1 LDDHVRSLF
10 VAPAG
15 DTVAVSCCVPP
26 TSNVL
31 DVGDTL
37 TPVTGTKAPE
47 YTVTAHVAVKDPSVV
62 VTTIFVVPAATA
74 VTRPLELTVALAGT
88 EDDQVTAVFVA
99 FVGDRVAVSWR
110 VEPVA
115 KKAVL

>member
-1 LDDHVRSLF
+1 M
-10 VAPAG
+10 
-15 DTVAVSCCVPP
+15 AVSCCVPP

-31 DVGDTL
+31 VVGDTE

-47 YTVTAHVAVKDPSVV
+47 YTVTAQVAVKDPSVV
-62 VTTIFVVPAATA
+62 VTTIFVVPAETA
-74 VTRPLELTVALAGT
+74 VTRPLELTVAMDPV

-99 FVGDRVAVSWR
+99 FVGCTLAVSWR

>member
-1 LDDHVRSLF
+1 LEDHVTTLF

-26 TSNVL
+26 TSIVL
-31 DVGDTL
+31 DVGVTE
-37 TPVTGTKAPE
+37 TPVTDTNSPE
-47 YTVTAHVAVKDPSVV
+47 YTVSAQVAVKEPSVV
-62 VTTIFVVPAATA
+62 VTTIFVVPAATP
-74 VTRPLELTVALAGT
+74 VTRPVELTVAMAPVKG
-88 EDDQVTAVFVA
+88 DQVSAVFVA
-99 FVGDRVAVSWR
+99 FVGVMLAVSWR

>member
-1 LDDHVRSLF
+1 LGSI
-10 VAPAG
+10 
-15 DTVAVSCCVPP
+15 
-26 TSNVL
+26 VL
-31 DVGDTL
+31 DVGVTE

-47 YTVTAHVAVKDPSVV
+47 YTVTAQVAVKDPSVV
-62 VTTIFVVPAATA
+62 VTTIFTVPVAIA
-74 VTRPLELTVALAGT
+74 VTLPKESTVARFVL
-88 EDDQVTAVFVA
+88 EEDQVTAVFVA

>member
-1 LDDHVRSLF
+1 
-10 VAPAG
+10 VAPTG

-26 TSNVL
+26 SSNVL
-31 DVGDTL
+31 VVGDTE

-47 YTVTAHVAVKDPSVV
+47 YTVTAQVAVKDPSVV

-74 VTRPLELTVALAGT
+74 VTSPLKLTVALAGT
-88 EDDQVTAVFVA
+88 DDDQVSAEFVA

>member
-1 LDDHVRSLF
+1 LEDHVRSLF

-26 TSNVL
+26 TSKVI
-31 DVGDTL
+31 DVGVTE
-37 TPVTGTKAPE
+37 TPVTDTKAPE
-47 YTVTAHVAVKDPSVV
+47 YTVTAQVAVKEPSVV
-62 VTTIFVVPAATA
+62 VTTIFVVPVATA